1 MPRPLDP
8 NVGDAIAA
16 ATLRLL
22 ARRGFAAT
30 TMDAVAAEA
39 GVGKPAIYRRF
50 RDKTALVA
58 DVIARQLPVL
68 EAPDLGDTR
77 AELWQAF
84 GHGMPRDGPSYLRLI
99 GGLIAEQERHPELIE
114 AFRTAILLPR
124 RAAVLSLIERGQ
136 ARGDIRDDLDAEWAL
151 DAHAGPILAR
161 VFAGAVTGSAWREH
175 AFDTWW
181 RAIATRRDDA

>member
-8 NVGDAIAA
+8 NVGDAIAG

-22 ARRGFAAT
+22 AERGFAAT

-50 RDKTALVA
+50 RDKAALVA
-58 DVIARQLPVL
+58 DVISRQLPVL
-68 EAPDLGDTR
+68 EAQDLGDTR

-84 GHGMPRDGPSYLRLI
+84 HGMPRDGPSYLRLI

-114 AFRTAILLPR
+114 DPSQSGVLTSIRRSTRPLREIAPGVGGPR
-124 RAAVLSLIERGQ
+124 LRDCRASGI
-136 ARGDIRDDLDAEWAL
+136 
-151 DAHAGPILAR
+151 
-161 VFAGAVTGSAWREH
+161 
-175 AFDTWW
+175 
-181 RAIATRRDDA
+181 

>member
-22 ARRGFAAT
+22 AQRWFAAT
-30 TMDAVAAEA
+30 TMDAVATEA

-50 RDKTALVA
+50 RDKAALVA
-58 DVIARQLPVL
+58 DVISRQLPVL

-77 AELWQAF
+77 RELWHALQ
-84 GHGMPRDGPSYLRLI
+84 GMPRAGPSYLRLI

-114 AFRTAILLPR
+114 AF
-124 RAAVLSLIERGQ
+124 
-136 ARGDIRDDLDAEWAL
+136 
-151 DAHAGPILAR
+151 
-161 VFAGAVTGSAWREH
+161 
-175 AFDTWW
+175 
-181 RAIATRRDDA
+181 

>member
-1 MPRPLDP
+1 VPRPLDP

-22 ARRGFAAT
+22 VRRGFAAT

-50 RDKTALVA
+50 RDKAALVA

-77 AELWQAF
+77 AELWHAF
-84 GHGMPRDGPSYLRLI
+84 QGMPRHGPSYLRLI

-114 AFRTAILLPR
+114 AFRTVILLPR
-124 RAAVLSLIERGQ
+124 RAAVLSLVRRGQ
-136 ARGDIRDDLDAEWAL
+136 ARGDIRSDLDAEWAL
-151 DAHAGPILAR
+151 DALAGPILAR
-161 VFAGAVTGSAWREH
+161 VFAGADTGPAWRRH
-175 AFDTWW
+175 SFDTWW
-181 RAIATRRDDA
+181 RAIATGRPDP